1 MYSFTH
7 VFKTIIKL
15 KCMQSEI
22 KEPVVCAFANQK
34 GGVGKTTL
42 THLIAKTITDPAIG
56 KKCLVI
62 EVDKQKSLSDLKNTI
77 QENMGDKFVMPY
89 DLRLL
94 NDLEDVKEL
103 VEKEAE
109 KYDIIILD
117 TPGTLDKRGLVATL
131 SIADIVL
138 IPLNS
143 SILEVNSSVDFIQTM
158 YKVKEY
164 RATLDLPFDY
174 YTVLNRVDNKTR
186 FYKSLVE
193 ELGENKINRF
203 TATIKDLEA
212 YRNFHMENYNP
223 VYSYAPRGK
232 KDAGFEA
239 FVEEFLNVVQNM
251 REKIKLTVNN

>member
-1 MYSFTH
+1 MENE
-7 VFKTIIKL
+7 TIL
-15 KCMQSEI
+15 R
-22 KEPVVCAFANQK
+22 EPVVCAFANQK

-42 THLIAKTITDPAIG
+42 THLIAKTITHPAIG

-62 EVDKQKSLSDLKNTI
+62 EVDKQKSLSDLKDSI
-77 QENMGDKFVMPY
+77 QESLGEKFVMPY
-89 DLRLL
+89 DLKLL
-94 NDLEDVKEL
+94 NDLDDVKDL

-109 KYDIIILD
+109 KYDVIILD
-117 TPGTLDKRGLVATL
+117 TPGTLDKKGLISTL

-143 SILEVNSSVDFIQTM
+143 SILEVNSTVEFIKTM
-158 YKVKEY
+158 HKVKEY

-174 YTVLNRVDNKTR
+174 FTVLNRVDYKTK

-203 TATIKDLEA
+203 AAIVKDLEA

-223 VYSYAPRGK
+223 VYFHGQRGR
-232 KDAGFEA
+232 KDVVFEA
-239 FVEEFLNVVQNM
+239 FIDEFLAAVQTM
-251 REKIKLTVNN
+251 REKIKQTA